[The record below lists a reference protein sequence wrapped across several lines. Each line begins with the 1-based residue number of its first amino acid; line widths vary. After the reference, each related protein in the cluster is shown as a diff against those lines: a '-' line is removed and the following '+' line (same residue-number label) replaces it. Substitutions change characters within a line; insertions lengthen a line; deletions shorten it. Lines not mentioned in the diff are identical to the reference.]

1 MAEPEP
7 ATVTDGA
14 TMSIGGSVVGDGVS
28 EVTGPV
34 AVVGVSVVGDSV
46 MEDAVAR
53 GN

>member
-14 TMSIGGSVVGDGVS
+14 TRIGGSVVVDGVT

-34 AVVGVSVVGDSV
+34 AVVGVSVVGGSV
-46 MEDAVAR
+46 VEDAVAR
-53 GN
+53 GK